1 MREYEFVGQVV
12 QLLKE
17 KKILPEPY
25 VARMN
30 ANLYYQIIADNNLN
44 ITANLKNPKR
54 GDSAFQTD
62 LCIFLKK
69 NDIELPK
76 IVFEFKANL
85 TSHDVITYSNKARR
99 HKQIYPYLRYGLIC
113 YGLPVIPKRFFI
125 HNEALDFCLAGTD
138 SPEHWP
144 DWLGELIEEELKIS
158 DILESTIFGNEEFDF
173 YQTNIEFG
181 NFLSRSSSLNDTTR
195 Y

>member
-12 QLLKE
+12 QLLREKE
-17 KKILPEPY
+17 ILPEPY
-25 VARMN
+25 TIRMN

-62 LCIFLKK
+62 LCIFRKRR
-69 NDIELPK
+69 DIELPK
-76 IVFEFKANL
+76 IVFEFKQNL

-113 YGLPVIPKRFFI
+113 YGLPAIQKRFFI
-125 HNEALDFCLAGTD
+125 HKEALDFCLAGVD

-144 DWLGELIEEELKIS
+144 DWLGELIQEELKIS
-158 DILESTIFGNEEFDF
+158 DTLESTIFGNKEFDF
-173 YQTNIEFG
+173 YQTNIEFS
-181 NFLSRSSSLNDTTR
+181 NFLSRSSSCDTTR

>member
-44 ITANLKNPKR
+44 ITARLKNPKR

-62 LCIFLKK
+62 LCIFRKK

-99 HKQIYPYLRYGLIC
+99 HKQIYPYLRYGLIAFE
-113 YGLPVIPKRFFI
+113 LSTIPKRFFV
-125 HNEALDFCLAGTD
+125 HNESLDFIFATKEHTD
-138 SPEHWP
+138 S
-144 DWLGELIEEELKIS
+144 LQRLLRRLIKQELKQS
-158 DILESTIFGNEEFDF
+158 DDLESTIFGNKKHDF
-173 YQTNIEFG
+173 FRTKIEFG
-181 NFLSRSSSLNDTTR
+181 NLDDDFEDLTEVK
-195 Y
+195 